1 MKITR
6 ADVQY
11 VAALANLELTDS
23 EQLRME
29 KDLNAIL
36 DYVDELTAVETTNVE
51 PLAQVMQVAA
61 VQPDAP
67 DSLRADEL
75 RDSLSRTAALQN
87 APQADEAF
95 FRVPKVIER

>member
-6 ADVQY
+6 TDVQY
-11 VAALANLELTDS
+11 VAALANLELTEA
-23 EQLRME
+23 EQLAME

-36 DYVDELTAVETTNVE
+36 DYVDQLTALETSNVE
-51 PLAQVMQVAA
+51 PLTQVMQVTA
-61 VQPDAP
+61 VQQSALEW
-67 DSLRADEL
+67 LRADEL
-75 RDSLSRTAALQN
+75 QDSLPRTAALQN